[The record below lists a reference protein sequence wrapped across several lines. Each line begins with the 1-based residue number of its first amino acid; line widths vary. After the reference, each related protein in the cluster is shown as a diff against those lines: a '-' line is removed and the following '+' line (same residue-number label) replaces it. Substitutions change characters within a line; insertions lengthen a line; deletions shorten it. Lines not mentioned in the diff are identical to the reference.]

1 MKEFNIGD
9 IVYFEHGLK
18 GRGKILEKNV
28 WDDNNWY
35 LLEMIDECNRGK
47 GHNGGGSDLCIG
59 KYKGGNCWYVPVDNS
74 TIKLVAPANSES
86 IHITR
91 DGDKVH
97 AIFKYEDR
105 VVKHTE
111 VKCHPDDTLDF
122 FRGAKIALNRLSEEE
137 KNEKKDDNEIKVGD
151 TVKVVNKGRLYSTYY
166 SWFNKYAPELASR
179 YAYNGQIKKLSAE
192 YEVLA
197 VHEHELQNAILCAI
211 QEKTDD
217 SSAHPPIYLINTAG
231 VRKSSHNSHLENID
245 GSFYGLIG
253 QNTTLRDAEGIE
265 LSVGDVVEVT
275 SATNGTNYG
284 LAYVVKDKDF
294 DFVMGIK
301 GDCSSGTIDSSE
313 WLVFKRKS
321 YKALEN
327 GEKHDDIRAVLE

>member
-9 IVYFEHGLK
+9 IIYFDDGHEK
-18 GRGKILEKNV
+18 GIGEILEKNTEV
-28 WDDNNWY
+28 LNRYY
-35 LLEMIDECNRGK
+35 LLEILDECNRGSGYNGIGRCK
-47 GHNGGGSDLCIG
+47 GENYRFVFMDYSSL
-59 KYKGGNCWYVPVDNS
+59 
-74 TIKLVAPANSES
+74 KLVAPANSEF

-97 AIFKYEDR
+97 AILKCGSKI
-105 VVKHTE
+105 VKHTE
-111 VKCHPDDTLDF
+111 EKSCLDDEFDF
-122 FRGAKIALNRLSEEE
+122 KTEAKIALDRVFE
-137 KNEKKDDNEIKVGD
+137 KVKADKKEDGVIKVGD
-151 TVKVVNKGRLYSTYY
+151 IVKIVNKGYLYSAYY
-166 SWFNKYAPELASR
+166 SWFDKYAPELASR
-179 YAYNGQIKKLSAE
+179 YAYNGKIEKLSAE

-197 VHEHELQNAILCAI
+197 VHEHESQNTTVCAI

-217 SSAHPPIYLINTAG
+217 SPAHPPIYLIGTAG
-231 VRKSSHNSHLENID
+231 VRKSSHNSHLEDI
-245 GSFYGLIG
+245 GGRFYGVIG
-253 QNTTLRDAEGIE
+253 QSTTLRDAEGIE

-275 SATNGTNYG
+275 SATNGINYG

-301 GDCSSGTIDSSE
+301 EDCSSGTIDSSE

>member
-1 MKEFNIGD
+1 MREFNIGD
-9 IVYFEHGLK
+9 IVYFDRILVR
-18 GRGKILEKNV
+18 GRGEILEKNV
-28 WDDNNWY
+28 GANKSCY
-35 LLEMIDECNRGK
+35 LLEMLDECNRGY
-47 GHNGGGSDLCIG
+47 GHNGSGYCMGHYSE
-59 KYKGGNCWYVPVDNS
+59 KNYWYVPMDDAS
-74 TIKLVAPANSES
+74 LKLLQSANSEF

-97 AIFKYEDR
+97 AILKCGSKI
-105 VVKHTE
+105 VKHTE
-111 VKCHPDDTLDF
+111 EKSCLDDEFDF
-122 FRGAKIALNRLSEEE
+122 KTEAKIAFDRVFE
-137 KNEKKDDNEIKVGD
+137 KVKADKKEDGVIKVGD
-151 TVKVVNKGRLYSTYY
+151 IVKVVNEGYLYSAYY
-166 SWFNKYAPELASR
+166 SWFDKYAPELASR
-179 YAYNGQIKKLSAE
+179 YAYNGEIKKLSAE

-197 VHEHELQNAILCAI
+197 VHEHGWQKTTVCAI

-217 SSAHPPIYLINTAG
+217 SLVHPPIYLIGTAG
-231 VRKSSHNSHLENID
+231 LRKSSHNSHLENID

-253 QNTTLRDAEGIE
+253 QNTTLRDIEGIE

-301 GDCSSGTIDSSE
+301 WDCSSGTIDSSE